1 MGDVARS
8 PQLTN
13 KDGVLVIREHAR
25 DLEAAQQPKRPIGR
39 KEVMLALFKNL
50 WLDESGQDLTEYAV
64 LLALIA
70 IIVVV
75 AINTLGPAISASF
88 NNTASALSGAGS

>member
-1 MGDVARS
+1 
-8 PQLTN
+8 
-13 KDGVLVIREHAR
+13 
-25 DLEAAQQPKRPIGR
+25 
-39 KEVMLALFKNL
+39 MLAPLKNL